1 MSKNKIK
8 EIIGIIIFAIVNIS
22 IAYLITIK
30 LGIVNT
36 VVIRT
41 FSALYS
47 EITWEVII
55 FLGLSL
61 IEAIIYEYKPIKIK
75 TSEEQ
80 KWTSFT
86 LALIN
91 FSAFSFSSLNSII
104 PIWNF

>member
-80 KWTSFT
+80 SEQ
-86 LALIN
+86 
-91 FSAFSFSSLNSII
+91 SSHS
-104 PIWNF
+104 

>member
-8 EIIGIIIFAIVNIS
+8 EVIGIIIFAIVNIL

-30 LGIVNT
+30 LGIANT

-55 FLGLSL
+55 FLGLSF
-61 IEAIIYEYKPIKIK
+61 IEALIYEYKPIRIK
-75 TSEEQ
+75 TA
-80 KWTSFT
+80 K
-86 LALIN
+86 
-91 FSAFSFSSLNSII
+91 
-104 PIWNF
+104 

>member
-1 MSKNKIK
+1 MSKDKIK
-8 EIIGIIIFAIVNIS
+8 EVIGIIIFAIVNIS

-30 LGIVNT
+30 LGIANT

-61 IEAIIYEYKPIKIK
+61 IEAIIYEYKPIRIK
-75 TSEEQ
+75 
-80 KWTSFT
+80 
-86 LALIN
+86 N
-91 FSAFSFSSLNSII
+91 
-104 PIWNF
+104 

>member
-1 MSKNKIK
+1 MATQRKEERNVSKNKMK
-8 EIIGIIIFAIVNIS
+8 EILGVIIFAIINILV
-22 IAYLITIK
+22 AYLITIK

-61 IEAIIYEYKPIKIK
+61 IEAYIYEYKPIRIK
-75 TSEEQ
+75 NQ
-80 KWTSFT
+80 K
-86 LALIN
+86 
-91 FSAFSFSSLNSII
+91 
-104 PIWNF
+104 